1 MYNVDLSYP
10 YKWINNNMHIT
21 CIRLNVAIHEVHST
35 SYESRTVT
43 YPECIT

>member
-1 MYNVDLSYP
+1 MLIYHTLTNGL
-10 YKWINNNMHIT
+10 NNNIHIT